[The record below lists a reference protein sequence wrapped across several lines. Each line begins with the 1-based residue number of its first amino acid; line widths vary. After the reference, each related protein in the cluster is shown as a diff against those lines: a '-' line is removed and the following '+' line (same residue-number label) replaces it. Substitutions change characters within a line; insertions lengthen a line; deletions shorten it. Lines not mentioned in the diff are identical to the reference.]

1 MEAVTIKRS
10 IWINAPR
17 QRVWEA
23 VTVPE
28 QIAGW
33 FAPGMTFKNENN
45 IISILMDG
53 QYVDVAWVEV
63 VEPPRQLTTRGL
75 PNKLI
80 ATTYLLEEENGG
92 TRFTFVGTADIRL
105 QKGLNIG
112 GRRVDAILDVYNLSN
127 FQKPVEEYPV
137 VGPRSRATTAIQP
150 PLAVHMGVRLTL

>member
-75 PNKLI
+75 PDKLI

-92 TRFTFVGTADIRL
+92 TRFTVIEN
-105 QKGLNIG
+105 GLESLPAEDREKHLEQDSAG
-112 GRRVDAILDVYNLSN
+112 WELALGNLN
-127 FQKPVEEYPV
+127 AYIEGKPLVKPE
-137 VGPRSRATTAIQP
+137 GF
-150 PLAVHMGVRLTL
+150 